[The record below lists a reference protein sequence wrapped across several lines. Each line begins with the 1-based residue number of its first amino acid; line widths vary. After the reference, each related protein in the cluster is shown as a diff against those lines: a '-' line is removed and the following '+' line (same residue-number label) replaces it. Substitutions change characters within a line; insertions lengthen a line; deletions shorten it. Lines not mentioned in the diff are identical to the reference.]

1 MMRCLKE
8 GKQSMKQSKLIIYF
22 ATKIKI
28 NESFI
33 FSKREGMPVPP
44 LNPYVQLR
52 IIFVVFGNHAIQ
64 RASLQLAW
72 QQ

>member
-1 MMRCLKE
+1 
-8 GKQSMKQSKLIIYF
+8 MKHSKLIIYF

-44 LNPYVQLR
+44 LNLYVQLR
-52 IIFVVFGNHAIQ
+52 DDIGSI
-64 RASLQLAW
+64 W
-72 QQ
+72 QPCIKCN